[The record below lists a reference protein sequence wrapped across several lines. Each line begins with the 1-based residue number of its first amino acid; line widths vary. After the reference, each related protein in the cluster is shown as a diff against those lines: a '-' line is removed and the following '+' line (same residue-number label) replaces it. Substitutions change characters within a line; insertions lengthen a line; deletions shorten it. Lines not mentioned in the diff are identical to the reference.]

1 MRIYK
6 VKNIKDCPSERQITS
21 WANAFRDTGSLEKKK
36 RELRPK
42 KPETIESEKKIAK
55 LLKEDPLISIRK
67 CARATD
73 TAQST
78 TAYIMK
84 DLKEND
90 KEIRRKVHLA
100 EKKRAGG
107 VVCWGR

>member
-36 RELRPK
+36 REPRPK
-42 KPETIESEKKIAK
+42 KPKTIESEKKIAN